1 MRNVVREPETSSEE
15 KKSGVGGTSTAVTL
29 SWDHGRRMRDQ
40 GAALQ
45 CSLFLR
51 VPMAL
56 PVCYT
61 GRHLS
66 NWLYCYV
73 GIYLLLT
80 ECVSCAVWIWCHVFE
95 ANISEWW
102 ENEREANSGPVLPWK
117 GMLLSPVAVKDHEP
131 LGMKG
136 IMERQELSFRE
147 KLLRWSELV
156 KLWKIVQKKMY
167 ILNGKHFLIS
177 LSTTNRNILFK
188 NTPPLPSINTR
199 EAVVCS

>member
-1 MRNVVREPETSSEE
+1 MPFGYWVWTKKITEWYKKCGERTRNFLWR
-15 KKSGVGGTSTAVTL
+15 KKSGVGGTSAAVTL

-40 GAALQ
+40 GSALQ

-80 ECVSCAVWIWCHVFE
+80 ECVPCAVGIWCHVFE

-117 GMLLSPVAVKDHEP
+117 GMLLSPVAVKDHEAI
-131 LGMKG
+131 GDEG
-136 IMERQELSFRE
+136 D
-147 KLLRWSELV
+147 
-156 KLWKIVQKKMY
+156 Y
-167 ILNGKHFLIS
+167 GKEGTEFQ
-177 LSTTNRNILFK
+177 
-188 NTPPLPSINTR
+188 R
-199 EAVVCS
+199 EAFEMIWVSQALKNCTEKNVYSQW